1 MSAKLTET
9 EKNFSGAFGQT
20 EIPRKN
26 SFRFPVYASLFLCGT
41 EDCRSL
47 GVGYRAARSFPSFGK
62 GGVNTDFKD
71 YLRAETLILV
81 PVLYL
86 IGEGLKKSRVPNRH
100 IPALLGV
107 IGIIMSAVWEFSSDS
122 PRLST
127 DIFGAVFGS
136 VTQGV
141 LAAGASVYA
150 NQLYIQ
156 KNRKNKK

>member
-1 MSAKLTET
+1 M
-9 EKNFSGAFGQT
+9 
-20 EIPRKN
+20 
-26 SFRFPVYASLFLCGT
+26 
-41 EDCRSL
+41 
-47 GVGYRAARSFPSFGK
+47 
-62 GGVNTDFKD
+62 
-71 YLRAETLILV
+71 LILV

>member
-1 MSAKLTET
+1 MLPS
-9 EKNFSGAFGQT
+9 S
-20 EIPRKN
+20 
-26 SFRFPVYASLFLCGT
+26 LCGT
-41 EDCRSL
+41 EECRNL
-47 GVGYRAARSFPSFGK
+47 GAGYRAVLSFPSFGK
-62 GGVNTDFKD
+62 GGVYTDFKD
-71 YLRAETLILV
+71 YLRAEMVILI

-86 IGEGLKKSRVPNRH
+86 IGEGLKKSKVPNRH

-107 IGIIMSAVWEFSSDS
+107 IGIILSAVWEFSSDS

-127 DIFGAVFGS
+127 DIFGAVFSS

-141 LAAGASVYA
+141 LAAGARVYA

>member
-1 MSAKLTET
+1 MLL
-9 EKNFSGAFGQT
+9 F
-20 EIPRKN
+20 
-26 SFRFPVYASLFLCGT
+26 FLCGT
-41 EDCRSL
+41 EDCRNL
-47 GVGYRAARSFPSFGK
+47 GVGCRAARSFPSFGK

-71 YLRAETLILV
+71 YLRAEMLILV

-100 IPALLGV
+100 IPAILGV